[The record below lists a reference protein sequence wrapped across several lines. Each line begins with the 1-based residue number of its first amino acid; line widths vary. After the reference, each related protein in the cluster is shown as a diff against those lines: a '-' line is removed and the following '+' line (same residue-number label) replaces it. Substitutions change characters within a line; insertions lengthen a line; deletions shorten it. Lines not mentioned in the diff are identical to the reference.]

1 MTLCKALLTISL
13 LFSTGTAL
21 IAGDEEDLK
30 ASFKAA
36 LESLNTKD
44 LEGFQKA
51 WHTEGVMFTRNR
63 VFAFDLK
70 EIGQE
75 EWSRIFTDLFPLPL
89 SQRAF
94 PGREAL
100 NFREDTL
107 QHLQDETEIPG
118 AETSV
123 TRSSG
128 SVVFPWTGLA
138 HLDVPSLNGA
148 VIEVADCLFSL
159 LLIGHLNKA
168 ESFGLPGVLIVNDVD
183 ARDFPELAK
192 HSPQI
197 VLGHRV
203 GQITNVD
210 VHRSLLSRVH

>member
-1 MTLCKALLTISL
+1 MTLSKALLTISL

-75 EWSRIFTDLFPLPL
+75 EWSRIFTDLFAGTTEL
-89 SQRAF
+89 SYTTSDVTYRVMGNVGLVWGLTELAFTVEGQPRQRQDVRLSATLIKSPPGWKIVSWHDSAF
-94 PGREAL
+94 PKRLRGGP
-100 NFREDTL
+100 T
-107 QHLQDETEIPG
+107 Q
-118 AETSV
+118 
-123 TRSSG
+123 
-128 SVVFPWTGLA
+128 
-138 HLDVPSLNGA
+138 
-148 VIEVADCLFSL
+148 
-159 LLIGHLNKA
+159 
-168 ESFGLPGVLIVNDVD
+168 
-183 ARDFPELAK
+183 
-192 HSPQI
+192 
-197 VLGHRV
+197 
-203 GQITNVD
+203 
-210 VHRSLLSRVH
+210 